1 MILFSFLWQRMKAT
15 KAPTEEL
22 SLTNRVAVNGGD
34 FPEDMQ
40 YVFSS
45 STARLKK
52 SDVKKFT

>member
-1 MILFSFLWQRMKAT
+1 MTAYESNKSADGR
-15 KAPTEEL
+15 EL

-52 SDVKKFT
+52 SDVNKFT